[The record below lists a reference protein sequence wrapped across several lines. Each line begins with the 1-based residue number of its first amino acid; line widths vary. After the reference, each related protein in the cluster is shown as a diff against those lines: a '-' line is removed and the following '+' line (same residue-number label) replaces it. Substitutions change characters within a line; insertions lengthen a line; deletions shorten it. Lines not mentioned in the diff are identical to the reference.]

1 MEFIINLGSSLGGV
15 IGWWIVAHFY
25 HKKAQ
30 KENHKQYILAKLE
43 KLTESISYAYKVK
56 TKARKGKLQDISY
69 INIQYQRKLLGQ
81 DLVCDLQDIL
91 FKNLDSREDTIVA
104 VKQAFQKHFPTYF

>member
-15 IGWWIVAHFY
+15 IGGWIVAHFY

-81 DLVCDLQDIL
+81 DLVL
-91 FKNLDSREDTIVA
+91 
-104 VKQAFQKHFPTYF
+104 

>member
-1 MEFIINLGSSLGGV
+1 MGGSLP
-15 IGWWIVAHFY
+15 IFTT
-25 HKKAQ
+25 KKAQ